1 MQNFFEHRLNIG
13 KYQTAVFFCF
23 AALLFSCN
31 STQKNK
37 ESLSN
42 PEIISIETLN
52 SIDTINWV
60 FYKSW
65 SLNDTAL
72 LVLAK
77 SKYFHTTHSGGPQ
90 LALVL
95 LKKTRNNWVVR
106 ESKLHLPVIT
116 SWGEIPKF
124 KLESIN
130 EIHLLTADYGYGNQG
145 NDRRILKFFDIDLCH
160 FGETC
165 FQYAYNSRILETV
178 AEIDISNYEGNITRL
193 YNQKISY
200 NLNQKN
206 RELRIYSTS
215 HNLTYFEGLEIL
227 EENKIEKIELPP
239 INEVFQPILCS

>member
-1 MQNFFEHRLNIG
+1 M
-13 KYQTAVFFCF
+13 
-23 AALLFSCN
+23 
-31 STQKNK
+31 
-37 ESLSN
+37 SN
-42 PEIISIETLN
+42 PEIISIEKLN

-90 LALVL
+90 FALVL
-95 LKKTRNNWVVR
+95 LKKTRNNWVVTK
-106 ESKLHLPVIT
+106 SKMHLPVIT

-124 KLESIN
+124 KLEAIDK
-130 EIHLLTADYGYGNQG
+130 IHVLTTDYGYGNQG

-178 AEIDISNYEGNITRL
+178 AEIDISNYQGNINTVQRESNLTRL

-200 NLNQKN
+200 NLNQQN

-215 HNLTYFEGLEIL
+215 HNLTYFKGLEIL

-239 INEVFQPILCS
+239 INEVFQPILCSWGKTHLH